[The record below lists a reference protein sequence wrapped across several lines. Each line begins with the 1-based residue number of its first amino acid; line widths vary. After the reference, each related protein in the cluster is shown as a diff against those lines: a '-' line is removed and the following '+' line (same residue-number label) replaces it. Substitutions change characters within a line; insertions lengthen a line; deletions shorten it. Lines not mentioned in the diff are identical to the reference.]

1 MTQIFIDTYVLTS
14 VTLIRLDISRF
25 IKRIFVSE
33 FLFYLASDK
42 NTLFEAYLV
51 IVDTS
56 CEFLSLDWVKIF
68 CPTQLTYRK
77 S

>member
-1 MTQIFIDTYVLTS
+1 MTQIFIDTSVLTS

-56 CEFLSLDWVKIF
+56 CEFFVSRLGQNLLSNSADI
-68 CPTQLTYRK
+68 
-77 S
+77 

>member
-1 MTQIFIDTYVLTS
+1 MTQFFIDTCLLTS

-25 IKRIFVSE
+25 IKLSIFVSD
-33 FLFYLASDK
+33 FLFYVASDK

-56 CEFLSLDWVKIF
+56 CEFFV
-68 CPTQLTYRK
+68 YRMVLNL
-77 S
+77 